1 MEFLKERCNS
11 RDSPVAVSC
20 HLDKP
25 KNERVIT
32 VKNSYAI
39 GDVCQQIEKTCQK
52 IGSLTMGTEQHENN
66 SNELFLDTYEDMIFG
81 ELEHLQRL
89 TLVLTQLVTQ
99 GEDGEPSAL
108 SEETVNED
116 DADGGSVFVEGE
128 LTSNIGDKTPEDE
141 DKAE

>member
-1 MEFLKERCNS
+1 MQQPGLSRCCELPS
-11 RDSPVAVSC
+11 RQT
-20 HLDKP
+20 

-66 SNELFLDTYEDMIFG
+66 SNKLLLDTYEDMIFG

-99 GEDGEPSAL
+99 GEDGEPSAS

-116 DADGGSVFVEGE
+116 DAGGGSVFVEGE

>member
-1 MEFLKERCNS
+1 MQQPGLSCCEFPSYIL
-11 RDSPVAVSC
+11 
-20 HLDKP
+20 H
-25 KNERVIT
+25 ERVNNM
-32 VKNSYAI
+32 KNCFAI

-66 SNELFLDTYEDMIFG
+66 SNELLLDTYEDMIFG

-89 TLVLTQLVTQ
+89 TLVLTQLITQ
-99 GEDGEPSAL
+99 GEDGESSAS

-116 DADGGSVFVEGE
+116 DADGGSVFAEGE
-128 LTSNIGDKTPEDE
+128 LTSNIGDKSPEDE

>member
-1 MEFLKERCNS
+1 MQQPGLSCREFPSYIL
-11 RDSPVAVSC
+11 
-20 HLDKP
+20 H
-25 KNERVIT
+25 ERVNNM
-32 VKNSYAI
+32 KNCFAI

-66 SNELFLDTYEDMIFG
+66 SNELLLDTYEDMIFG

-89 TLVLTQLVTQ
+89 TLVLTQLITQ
-99 GEDGEPSAL
+99 GEDGEPSAS

-116 DADGGSVFVEGE
+116 DAGGGSVFAEGE
-128 LTSNIGDKTPEDE
+128 LTSNIGDKSPEDE

>member
-1 MEFLKERCNS
+1 M
-11 RDSPVAVSC
+11 
-20 HLDKP
+20 
-25 KNERVIT
+25 KNCF
-32 VKNSYAI
+32 AI

-66 SNELFLDTYEDMIFG
+66 SNELLLDTYEDMIFG

-89 TLVLTQLVTQ
+89 TLVLTQLITQ
-99 GEDGEPSAL
+99 GEDGEPSAS

-116 DADGGSVFVEGE
+116 DAGGGSVFAEGE
-128 LTSNIGDKTPEDE
+128 LTSNIGDKSPEDE